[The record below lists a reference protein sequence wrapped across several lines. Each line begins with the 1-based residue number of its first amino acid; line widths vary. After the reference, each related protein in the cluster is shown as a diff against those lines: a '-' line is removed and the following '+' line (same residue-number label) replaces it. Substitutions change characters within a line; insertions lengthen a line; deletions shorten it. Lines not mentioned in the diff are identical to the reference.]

1 MMRIRYFYGHRNRGL
16 ASIRARSHRPSCQR
30 YKSANSN
37 WSSINTISPVVG
49 RFAIY
54 FRLFGKRYAPVSAF
68 HPWRCRCYTNG
79 ARISGRLD
87 SDQRRARR
95 TRQIGFVLVRAA
107 KHALTTTS
115 RARRRAATRC
125 AALSDHGID
134 VLAWLPSSLH
144 AGDMPPTSTT

>member
-1 MMRIRYFYGHRNRGL
+1 MRTWTAGRPATT
-16 ASIRARSHRPSCQR
+16 ASICDSGIKLKAVE
-30 YKSANSN
+30 SASAFLRQAGR
-37 WSSINTISPVVG
+37 INTISPVVG

-134 VLAWLPSSLH
+134 VLVWLPSSLH
-144 AGDMPPTSTT
+144 AGAMPPTSTT